1 MFWKKAKF
9 TLEYKTQQRIFEAA
23 FSNDRYKSPI
33 IQGDQHYQTRQ
44 PIMRGRLGGGGREAS
59 NHGNY
64 LYASNKQA
72 KDLAFCLN

>member
-1 MFWKKAKF
+1 
-9 TLEYKTQQRIFEAA
+9 
-23 FSNDRYKSPI
+23 
-33 IQGDQHYQTRQ
+33 
-44 PIMRGRLGGGGREAS
+44 MRGRLGGGGREAS